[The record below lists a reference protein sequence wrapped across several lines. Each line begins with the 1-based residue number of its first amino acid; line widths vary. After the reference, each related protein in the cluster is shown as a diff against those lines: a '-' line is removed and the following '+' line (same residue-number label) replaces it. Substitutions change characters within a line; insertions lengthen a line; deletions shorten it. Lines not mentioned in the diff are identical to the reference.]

1 MSDFK
6 HIGKS
11 YHMYDGYEK
20 SVGKVKYICDMKLP
34 NMLYAYIV
42 TADVA
47 HANIKNIDTS
57 KSYIDGVVK
66 VYTHENTPANKF
78 NSYRWIDGL
87 STIDDERILNDKVR
101 YYGDRVALVV
111 ATSIDIA
118 KKASKLIEIE
128 YEELEPVLS
137 MEKSK
142 QDRVRIND
150 FSNKIFKGKFEAG
163 NINTKFKLADL
174 IVENSMYT
182 PQVSHSAMETHVALA
197 NYNNTTNKLTV
208 YSPSQISHAV
218 QKLCADITGL
228 AIENVRAVKTKM
240 GGSFGGK
247 THPIPEPITAFVS
260 YDLKKPVLLVF
271 SREQTFSSTRTR
283 TASSG
288 VVKTAITK
296 NGKILARD
304 IHMDYDSG
312 GYVTNVETVCTAAGK
327 KSFRLYEIDDQ
338 KYTYSAYLTNHA
350 ISGACRGYGSPQ
362 IHALTETNIN
372 IAAKKLRIDPVE
384 IRLKNL
390 VKPFRDDPTSSPNLG
405 NVRII
410 EALERARELFNW
422 DEKKKK
428 YANQEKNRYIRGIGV
443 ACASHGN
450 GYFPA
455 FPDYITIYMTI
466 NRLGKIEV
474 KAAIHDQGCG
484 TLISMQQIV
493 AETMNVNLNQVVM
506 CEADTDVTPFDSAGT
521 QACRVTHVVGRAMHE
536 TTQKLKDNLIAEVKA
551 YYQANTVIIE
561 GEHIIIDEKTLLFKK
576 VIIELL
582 VKNQFDPAVLHTF
595 KSFANPASTAACF
608 AEVEVDTYS
617 GNIKVIEITQVQDIG
632 RVINKNLCE
641 GQIHGGIQMGIG
653 LALSEEYKYDQNG
666 KLLTKNFSR
675 YSVFNSAQ
683 MPNIITDYIEGNE
696 ESGPFGAKSIGEIST
711 IPSTPAIIAAVENAI
726 GTFITDL
733 PITPQ
738 KVYKAINNH
747 N

>member
-1 MSDFK
+1 MDNFK

-11 YHMYDGYEK
+11 YEMYDGYEK
-20 SVGKVKYICDMKLP
+20 ATGKVKYICDMKLP
-34 NMLYAYIV
+34 NMLHAYLV
-42 TADVA
+42 TSTVA

-57 KSYIDGVVK
+57 KAYIEGVVK
-66 VYTHENTPANKF
+66 IYTHENTPTNKF

-87 STIDDERILNDKVR
+87 KTIDDERLLNDKVR
-101 YYGDRVALVV
+101 YYGDRIALVV
-111 ATSIDIA
+111 ATTVDIA
-118 KKASKLIEIE
+118 KAAAKLIEIE
-128 YEELEPVLS
+128 YETLPPVLS
-137 MEKSK
+137 INEAKTDNIK
-142 QDRVRIND
+142 VND
-150 FSNKIFKGKFEAG
+150 FSNKVAEGIFEVGDIE
-163 NINTKFKLADL
+163 NKFKDAEV
-174 IVENSMYT
+174 IIENTMYT
-182 PQVSHSAMETHVALA
+182 PQISHAAMETHVALS
-197 NYNNTTNKLTV
+197 NYDEFENKLTV

-218 QKLCADITGL
+218 QKMCADITGL
-228 AIENVRAVKTKM
+228 DIENVRAVKTKM

-247 THPIPEPITAFVS
+247 THPIPEPLTAYVAH
-260 YDLKKPVLLVF
+260 DLKCPILLVF
-271 SREQTFSSTRTR
+271 SREQTFSTSRTR
-283 TASSG
+283 TASDG
-288 VVKTAITK
+288 IVKTAFTK
-296 NGKILARD
+296 DGKILARD

-338 KYTYSAYLTNHA
+338 KYTYGAYLTNHV

-372 IAAKKLRIDPVE
+372 IAAKQLNIDPVE

-390 VKPFRDDPTSSPNLG
+390 VKPYRDDPTNSPNLG

-410 EALERARELFNW
+410 DALKRAREIFKW
-422 DEKKKK
+422 DEKKAK
-428 YANQEKNRYIRGIGV
+428 YANQTPGRYVRGIGV

-493 AETMNVNLNQVVM
+493 AETMNVNMNQVVM
-506 CEADTDVTPFDSAGT
+506 CEADTDITPFDSAGT
-521 QACRVTHVVGRAMHE
+521 QACRVTHVVGRAMNE
-536 TTQKLKDNLIAEVKA
+536 TAKKLKTLLTDEVKN
-551 YYQANTVIIE
+551 YYNTSKAEIE
-561 GEHIIIDEKTLLFKK
+561 GEYLITDNDKLLLKD
-576 VIIELL
+576 VVVEL
-582 VKNQFDPAVLHTF
+582 VSKNQFDPTTLHTF
-595 KSFANPASTAACF
+595 KSYANPASTAACF

-617 GNIKVIEITQVQDIG
+617 GNIKVIEMTQVQDIG
-632 RVINKNLCE
+632 RVINRNLCE
-641 GQIHGGIQMGIG
+641 GQIHGGIQMGLG
-653 LALSEEYKYDQNG
+653 LALSEEFKYDETG
-666 KLLTKNFSR
+666 KLLTENFSR
-675 YSVFNSAQ
+675 YSVFNSTL
-683 MPNIITDYIEGNE
+683 MPKISTDYIEGNE

-711 IPSTPAIIAAVENAI
+711 IPATPAIIAAVENAI

-738 KVYKAINNH
+738 KVYNAINNS